1 VGGAREREKRM
12 RWRGCEKRAR
22 VAIKR
27 AGEQFR
33 KGAKL
38 PLSPPNFS
46 FFSLPQTHAKKRTCD
61 GRDERP
67 QRQNSPN
74 FDRREPS
81 VAQINRR
88 EREQREGA
96 VRCQV
101 PALGHGERGVG
112 VLSRWKQGGSGLGR
126 AYGGDGGHGLD
137 APIFAVDDARHLG
150 FSHRVFVGRRRRQ
163 STETHELRRRRAPV
177 KPLESWELSSL
188 ALRERGGDG
197 FGPAAAPGKR
207 GLEPSEGGH
216 FKKTD
221 GKFSL
226 VCRFPLFE
234 KMKVEVSFF
243 FLLAR
248 FSLSLC
254 SPFLPPSQ
262 HPAPL
267 PRPASPPALLLL
279 LLLLLQLAL
288 VAP

>member
-12 RWRGCEKRAR
+12 GWRGREKRAR

-27 AGEQFR
+27 EGEQFR

-46 FFSLPQTHAKKRTCD
+46 FFSLPQTNAKKRTCD

-67 QRQNSPN
+67 QRQDSPN

-112 VLSRWKQGGSGLGR
+112 VSRWKQGGSGLGR

-221 GKFSL
+221 GKLSL

-243 FLLAR
+243 FCLHG
-248 FSLSLC
+248 SLSLC

-279 LLLLLQLAL
+279 LLLLLLLQLAL